1 MCKNLTAI
9 SFIVLELWVT
19 KVEKSDVCN
28 RRVFANPVTY
38 KVCAHTI
45 PTAETTGKLQD
56 FMLWLIK
63 QKCAPN
69 LSHLALHGIPK
80 GAGEKGGIPKITHKQ
95 KQQQQKLLSEL

>member
-38 KVCAHTI
+38 MQNALKC
-45 PTAETTGKLQD
+45 TATCSQR
-56 FMLWLIK
+56 
-63 QKCAPN
+63 
-69 LSHLALHGIPK
+69 
-80 GAGEKGGIPKITHKQ
+80 
-95 KQQQQKLLSEL
+95 